1 MIATLIFQQAR
12 QKRHELIMLAGMIAL
27 YFFSYFQRVAVP
39 GTVFNELQVAFNASA
54 TAITALGALFLYV
67 YGFWQIFAGLLA
79 DRFGGLRMLLIGG
92 MLMTIGA
99 LVFPLARSLPLLY
112 TTRVLVAFGASFMYI
127 SLIKEIDTLFDRRH
141 FAMLLSVTLFFGYSG
156 GLFGTL
162 PLERAVDWFG
172 WRASFLG
179 AGLLTAGILL
189 GNVWL
194 MKRLRRLEPQR
205 WRTSRLFI
213 KDIIRNRQIWY
224 IIIPAAINFSIYF
237 LFQASIGKKMLSDA
251 CGANSAQ
258 AAAIM
263 FGMLLACMVFTSL
276 AGFLSRL
283 IGNRRKPLIIGGT
296 SLTLGTLAFML
307 WALAHPSGT
316 AGLMAL
322 GCILLGISVSVSPL
336 LTSTMKE
343 ANPEEA
349 AATSVGFINC
359 LSYLC
364 VAVTTNLAGIAMDV
378 FREQAV
384 VTTQAIIYPASAY
397 RIILLGCLIA
407 AAAAWISSLFIS
419 ETRGLCTYRRAV
431 SFFPTNAA

>member
-12 QKRHELIMLAGMIAL
+12 QKRRELIMLAGMIAL

-39 GTVFNELQVAFNASA
+39 GTVFNELQVDFNASA
-54 TAITALGALFLYV
+54 VAITTLGALFLYV
-67 YGFWQIFAGLLA
+67 YGSWQIFAGLLA

-92 MLMTIGA
+92 LLMTVGA
-99 LVFPLARSLPLLY
+99 LIFPLARSLPLLY

-179 AGLLTAGILL
+179 VGLLTAGVLL

-194 MKRLRRLEPQR
+194 MKRIRRPEPPHR
-205 WRTSRLFI
+205 RALRLFI
-213 KDIIRNRQIWY
+213 KDIIQNRCGWY
-224 IIIPAAINFSIYF
+224 IIVPSAINFSIYF

-263 FGMLLACMVFTSL
+263 FGMLLTTMVFTSL
-276 AGFLSRL
+276 SGFLSRL

-296 SLTLGTLAFML
+296 SLTLGALTFML
-307 WALAHPSGT
+307 WVLAHPSDT
-316 AGLMAL
+316 AGLMAA
-322 GCILLGISVSVSPL
+322 GCVLLGISVSISPL

-343 ANPEEA
+343 VNPEEA
-349 AATSVGFINC
+349 AATSVGLINC

-364 VAVTTNLAGIAMDV
+364 VAATTNLAGMAMDA

-397 RIILLGCLIA
+397 RMILLGCLIA
-407 AAAAWISSLFIS
+407 AAASWISSLFIS
-419 ETRGLCTYRRAV
+419 ETRGLCTYRQRLRLRLR
-431 SFFPTNAA
+431 F